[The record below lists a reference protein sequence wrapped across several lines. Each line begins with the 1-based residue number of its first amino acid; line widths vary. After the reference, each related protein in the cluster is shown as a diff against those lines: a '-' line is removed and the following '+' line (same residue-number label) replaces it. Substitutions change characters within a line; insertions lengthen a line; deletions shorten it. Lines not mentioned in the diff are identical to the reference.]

1 MARGGAGKKEFCPG
15 RQAAAG
21 AASPW
26 YNARSVQ
33 TAERSEVCGGRRR
46 RWLSGV
52 CTFALAALACAC
64 SPKVAKLTNPA
75 APRCQQTLRDAFESI
90 LLDQQESP
98 DQAAALGASAARALA
113 AVDLGA
119 TAFRLP
125 SQATGVDYAFAFES
139 DDASRCLLHLVAW
152 QKGGLQYGNNVTF
165 LETRVLNGCR
175 CVQ

>member
-1 MARGGAGKKEFCPG
+1 MR
-15 RQAAAG
+15 
-21 AASPW
+21 ASVV
-26 YNARSVQ
+26 VQ
-33 TAERSEVCGGRRR
+33 HRRLDRTTTTQSGRRSR
-46 RWLSGV
+46 RVRGSLG
-52 CTFALAALACAC
+52 CLLALALPLAAC
-64 SPKVAKLTNPA
+64 SPKVARLTNPA
-75 APRCQQTLRDAFESI
+75 APRCQETLRDAFESI
-90 LLDQQESP
+90 LLDQQEPP

-165 LETRVLNGCR
+165 LETRVLSGCR